1 MRKIVIIEGG
11 SSSEREV
18 SLNSSNEIFKALN
31 TNYYECQKIDLI
43 NYENIEEF
51 LQKIREEDPFIIF
64 NALHGG
70 DGENGNIQA
79 LFEMAQL
86 PFTGSGSLASK
97 IAMDKYLSKLVAKD
111 LNIPIPQG
119 ILIDKNSSLINLTID
134 FQTPY
139 IVKPNSGGSS
149 VGISK
154 VENKEDLEEAVKFA
168 FNFDDKVIIEE
179 FIPGKEITVTIL
191 GNQTYPA
198 IEIRPRT
205 GWYDYKNKYTKG
217 NTEYICPAEISEE
230 DSSKVQEM
238 AYNFF
243 KRISG
248 KVYGRVDFRFDGNEF
263 YFLEANT
270 LPGMT
275 SLSLTP
281 MAVKSKGID
290 FKTLLT
296 KIIELSLSRE
306 EL

>member
-11 SSSEREV
+11 TSSERTV
-18 SLNSSNEIFKALN
+18 SLNSANEIFKALDSS
-31 TNYYECQKIDLI
+31 YYECKRIDPL
-43 NYENIEEF
+43 NYESVEEF
-51 LQKIREEDPFIIF
+51 IRQIRTENPLIVF

-70 DGENGNIQA
+70 DGENGNMQA
-79 LFEMAQL
+79 LLEMANL
-86 PFTGSGSLASK
+86 PFTGSGSLSSK
-97 IAMDKYLSKLVAKD
+97 LAMDKYVSKLIAKD
-111 LNIPIPQG
+111 LNIPIPQA
-119 ILIDKNSSLINLTID
+119 IIIDKNTCLDNLKID

-149 VGISK
+149 VGITK
-154 VENKEDLEEAVKFA
+154 VENIKDLAEAVNSA
-168 FNFDDKVIIEE
+168 LEFDDKALIEE

-191 GNQTYPA
+191 GNQTYPP
-198 IEIRPRT
+198 IEIRPKN
-205 GWYDYKNKYTKG
+205 GWYDYQNKYTKG
-217 NTEYICPAEISEE
+217 NTEYICPAEISA
-230 DSSKVQEM
+230 DNTSKVEEM

-248 KVYGRVDFRFDGNEF
+248 KVYGRVDFRFDGKEF

-281 MAVKSKGID
+281 MAVRSKGID
-290 FKTLLT
+290 FKTLLI
-296 KIIELSLSRE
+296 KIIDLSLSKE

>member
-1 MRKIVIIEGG
+1 MEKIIIIEGG
-11 SSSEREV
+11 FSNEREV
-18 SLNSSNEIFKALN
+18 SLNTANEIFKALSSAG
-31 TNYYECQKIDLI
+31 YECHKCDPA
-43 NYENIEEF
+43 NFASVENF
-51 LQKIREEDPFIIF
+51 LQNIRTHKPKIIF

-79 LFEMAQL
+79 LFEQAKL
-86 PFTGSGSLASK
+86 PFTGSGSHASK
-97 IAMDKYLSKLVAKD
+97 IAMDKYLSKLIAKD
-111 LNIPIPQG
+111 LKIPIPKG
-119 ILIDKNSSLINLTID
+119 IIIDKNDSIENLLLD
-134 FQTPY
+134 FPAPY

-154 VENKEDLEEAVKFA
+154 VEKREDLMDALVSA
-168 FNFDDKVIIEE
+168 FKHDDKILIEE

-191 GNQTYPA
+191 GNKTYPV
-198 IEIRPRT
+198 IEVRPRA
-205 GWYDYKNKYTKG
+205 GWYDYQNKYTKG
-217 NTEYICPAEISEE
+217 NTEYICPAEIPE
-230 DSSKVQEM
+230 DYSSKVQEM

-243 KRISG
+243 SRISG
-248 KVYGRVDFRFDGNEF
+248 KVYGRVDFRFDGKDF

-281 MAVKSKGID
+281 MAVKAKGID

-296 KIIELSLSRE
+296 EIIKLSLSKE